1 MLFPHYLAHLLVLEK
16 GHLPVVK
23 VEAFW
28 KILIVGLLE
37 ARNISQKR
45 NHGSFSILLLLIA
58 VLHKDAHLDRT
69 ASSSVRLKLRWCVLY
84 ARVLKDVYEEDHDR
98 LEGLR
103 EQFIVREHLVFFW
116 TIAIT

>member
-1 MLFPHYLAHLLVLEK
+1 MVLEK

-28 KILIVGLLE
+28 KILIVSLLE

-45 NHGSFSILLLLIA
+45 NHGGFSILLLLIA
-58 VLHKDAHLDRT
+58 VLHKDADLDRT
-69 ASSSVRLKLRWCVLY
+69 ASCGVRLKLRWCVLN
-84 ARVLKDVYEEDHDR
+84 ARVLQDVDKEDHDR

-103 EQFIVREHLVFFW
+103 EKFIVREHLVFFW
-116 TIAIT
+116 TIAIA

>member
-23 VEAFW
+23 VETLRE
-28 KILIVGLLE
+28 ILIVSLLE

-69 ASSSVRLKLRWCVLY
+69 ASCGVRLKLRWCVLY
-84 ARVLKDVYEEDHDR
+84 ARVLKDVDEEDHDR